1 MYKPYK
7 IQNMI
12 KRQIETEL
20 LLLKN
25 EFPIIAILGPRQSG
39 KTTLSQKV
47 FPEYDYVSLEDVD
60 HREFAANDP
69 RGFLN
74 KYSKNVIYDE
84 IQRVPQLISYLQS
97 HVDKM
102 KENGKII
109 ITGSHNFFLMEQIS
123 QSLAGRVGITKLLPF
138 SIQELSEEKQTSNI
152 QMFMGSYPRIY
163 DQKIRPEV
171 FYKNYISTYIEKD
184 IRQIKQVTKL
194 DLFMKFMRILAG
206 RTGQELN
213 LSTISEE
220 CGVSHNTIGEW
231 ISILEASF
239 LIYKLKPYHKNYNKR
254 LVKNSKVY
262 FTDTGLVC
270 NLLGIRKP
278 EELDYHFLRG
288 HIFETFILS
297 DFIKNNYN
305 TGEKFELYFWRDN
318 HKKEIDLIL
327 DYGINRLG
335 IEIKTS
341 ETIQEKYFYGLS
353 YWMNLSKT
361 EPKNMYLIYGGNENY
376 IRNTMNVV
384 SWDNIFNGII
394 EKVL

>member
-1 MYKPYK
+1 
-7 IQNMI
+7 MI
-12 KRQIETEL
+12 KRQIEEEL

-25 EFPIIAILGPRQSG
+25 EFPILAILGPRQSG
-39 KTTLSQKV
+39 KTTLSQNI
-47 FPEYDYVSLEDVD
+47 FPDYKYISLEDID
-60 HREFAANDP
+60 HRDFATNDP

-74 KYSKNVIYDE
+74 KYNKNIIFDE
-84 IQRVPQLISYLQS
+84 IQRVPQLMSYLQT

-138 SIQELSEEKQTSNI
+138 SIKELSNEKQSLDSHI
-152 QMFMGSYPRIY
+152 FMGSYPRIY

-194 DLFMKFMRILAG
+194 DLFMKFMKLLAG

-220 CGVSHNTIGEW
+220 CGVSHNTISEW

-239 LIYKLKPYHKNYNKR
+239 LIYKLKPYYKNYNKR
-254 LVKNSKVY
+254 LVKNSKIY

-270 NLLGIRKP
+270 SLLGIRKQ
-278 EELDYHFLRG
+278 EELDYHFLKG
-288 HIFETFILS
+288 NIFETFVLS
-297 DFIKNNYN
+297 EFLKNCYN
-305 TGEKFELYFWRDN
+305 TGDKFELYYWRDN

-327 DYGINRLG
+327 DYGINKFG
-335 IEIKTS
+335 IEIKRS
-341 ETIQEKYFYGLS
+341 ETIHEKHFSGLS
-353 YWMNLSKT
+353 YWKNLSNT
-361 EPKNMYLIYGGNENY
+361 ESENMYLIYGGTDNY
-376 IRNTMNVV
+376 IRNEMNIV
-384 SWDNIFNGII
+384 SWDNIYNAII
-394 EKVL
+394 KKAI